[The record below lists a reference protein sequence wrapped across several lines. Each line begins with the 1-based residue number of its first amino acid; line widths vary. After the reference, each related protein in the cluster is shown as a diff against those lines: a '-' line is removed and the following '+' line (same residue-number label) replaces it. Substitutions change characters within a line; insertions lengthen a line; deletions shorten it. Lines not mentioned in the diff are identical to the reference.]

1 MTTHRRVEVNY
12 TVGLEE
18 SPNVESITTNCQN
31 SFVLNDNYQLD
42 RVLQDEFQELAEVRL
57 SIKRT
62 EGELEWTGFL
72 ADNIPASALFSYLR
86 PYAQKP
92 SPPPSMPPPPL
103 APCTPSSPPPS
114 PAAPSAE
121 DIANGFKRELA
132 RLQSREVQ
140 LLDDI
145 SGCVGSRT
153 RSCGISAIE
162 GPNPWLA
169 KDGTPCRGHST
180 LSARVGDF
188 CGCAP
193 ATLQPSNPIFAC
205 TWLDLHYRPRHAYS
219 TSFDSLS
226 LSLWAGTGTPRCAA
240 PTPPPSP
247 PHPHPVTPV
256 PNLSPNMFSRAQY
269 NVDAANP
276 DEKAELL
283 EAGPWCF
290 GDDAGTTA
298 LECDGRAQRTQ
309 RAGVWE
315 MRVRRF

>member
-62 EGELEWTGFL
+62 EGELEWTEYL
-72 ADNIPASALFSYLR
+72 ADNRPASALRSYLR

-92 SPPPSMPPPPL
+92 SPPPSLPPPPL

-226 LSLWAGTGTPRCAA
+226 LSLGRYWDSEVRGTHTTPL
-240 PTPPPSP
+240 PTPPPPRHTRPKSVSQ
-247 PHPHPVTPV
+247 HV
-256 PNLSPNMFSRAQY
+256 FSRT
-269 NVDAANP
+269 V
-276 DEKAELL
+276 
-283 EAGPWCF
+283 
-290 GDDAGTTA
+290 
-298 LECDGRAQRTQ
+298 QRRCGQ
-309 RAGVWE
+309 S
-315 MRVRRF
+315 RRKG